1 MGKPKQLEIIYQN
14 GVPKI
19 YLSGKKLK
27 IASKKNNKSYKKK
40 QSAKKEV
47 WKKNWTESSQK
58 KDFMGRSSELV

>member
-27 IASKKNNKSYKKK
+27 IASKKNNKSYKK

>member
-1 MGKPKQLEIIYQN
+1 MGKPKQLEIIYKN

-27 IASKKNNKSYKKK
+27 IASKKNNKSYKK

-47 WKKNWTESSQK
+47 
-58 KDFMGRSSELV
+58 